1 MAEAV
6 VAGAGAEVSLDEM
19 DMARQILYVPSVSGT
34 PGIILGVQSIIV
46 TMWWVLIMFVYVKNV
61 STDADLM
68 TIGNVRTVPL
78 GWWWERIAEYQGKY
92 IFLGLSLLF
101 SWVLYGAI
109 GITELVAFIM
119 YMYDNQ

>member
-68 TIGNVRTVPL
+68 TIGN
-78 GWWWERIAEYQGKY
+78 
-92 IFLGLSLLF
+92 
-101 SWVLYGAI
+101 
-109 GITELVAFIM
+109 
-119 YMYDNQ
+119 